1 MISTDR
7 AASPLPWL
15 AAAVV
20 FLYIALLVLRFTLP
34 PAKVDVEVLARP
46 AASANGLNKTPAEV
60 ILLDVQGA

>member
-20 FLYIALLVLRFTLP
+20 FLFVALLVLRFTLP

-46 AASANGLNKTPAEV
+46 AASAN
-60 ILLDVQGA
+60 